1 MKIIDKISLVLFS
14 IIVFVFSI
22 AMCLIIFGWVDLN
35 SIYSIVKDGLENS
48 VVSNTVLGCSVV
60 FMLLAI
66 KSIFFYSTDTMEEG
80 LKLKNEAGNLL
91 ISKETIQNLVNNV
104 VTGFEN
110 TENVTTRIGLD
121 KQNNLQIDVILYV
134 LPNTIIKELSANLQ
148 ARIKEVV
155 KNTTDLDVTSV
166 NIKVKNVTTKKESI
180 QE

>member
-1 MKIIDKISLVLFS
+1 MKVIDKISLVLFS
-14 IIVFVFSI
+14 IIVFVLSI
-22 AMCLIIFGWVDLN
+22 AMCLIVFGWVDLN
-35 SIYSIVKDGLENS
+35 SIYLIIKDGLENNIVANS
-48 VVSNTVLGCSVV
+48 ILGCSIV
-60 FMLLAI
+60 FMLLAV
-66 KSIFFYSTDTMEEG
+66 KAIFFYSTDAMEDG
-80 LKLKNEAGNLL
+80 LKLKNESGNLL

-110 TENVTTRIGLD
+110 TENVTTKIGLD

-148 ARIKEVV
+148 TRIKEVI

>member
-14 IIVFVFSI
+14 IIVFVLSI
-22 AMCLIIFGWVDLN
+22 TMCLIVFGWVDLN
-35 SIYSIVKDGLENS
+35 SIYSMVRDGLENS
-48 VVSNTVLGCSVV
+48 FVTNTILVCSIV

-66 KSIFFYSTDTMEEG
+66 KSIFFYSTDEMEEG
-80 LKLKNEAGNLL
+80 LRLKNEEGNLL

-104 VTGFEN
+104 VIGFEN
-110 TENVTTRIGLD
+110 TENATTKIGLD
-121 KQNNLQIDVILYV
+121 RQNNLQIDVILYV

-155 KNTTDLDVTSV
+155 KNTTDLEVTAV
-166 NIKVKNVTTKKESI
+166 NIKVKNVTTKKEKI